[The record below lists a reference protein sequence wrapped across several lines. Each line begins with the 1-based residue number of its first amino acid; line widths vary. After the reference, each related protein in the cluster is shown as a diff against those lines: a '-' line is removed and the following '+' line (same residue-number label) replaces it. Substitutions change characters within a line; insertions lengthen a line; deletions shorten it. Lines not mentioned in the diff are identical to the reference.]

1 MEIDYGL
8 IGERVRKARKNKKW
22 SQEKLSEEI
31 DVSTAFMSRI
41 EQGRGKVNLKRLAL
55 LSEALEIPIEELITG
70 TVVDSKNY
78 LDRDLYD
85 ILIQCTP
92 TKQRLIYNIAKIVLN
107 SKFV

>member
-8 IGERVRKARKNKKW
+8 IGERVRKARKSKKW
-22 SQEKLSEEI
+22 SQERLSEEI